1 MVRGPDELDKRP
13 ACTPPGCMYTCT
25 PRKWMGTLCVK
36 NYLIISILGEDRP
49 GLIVELS
56 QAILDCGCSILE
68 SRIMVLG
75 KECSAILMVH
85 GNWNTL
91 AKLETQLAKLE
102 QSLNLTIASKRTEDN
117 NDKGDALPYGIEV
130 VAMDQPGIVHSLAD
144 FFSSRRV
151 NIEDLATH
159 SYQATHTNTLMFS
172 VNVTISI
179 PANMPIAL
187 FREEFMDLCDEL
199 NLDAIMEPVKG

>member
-102 QSLNLTIASKRTEDN
+102 QSLNLMIASKRTEDN